1 MRVLVIDIGGNNVK
15 VAVPGRHDVV
25 KVPSGGGMSARKMV
39 TAIRPLIAGWDFDV
53 VSIGYPGV
61 VVNGV
66 PAEEPVNLGGG
77 WVGFDFEGV
86 FGRPVRFINDAAM
99 QALGSY
105 EGGRMLF
112 LGLGTGLGT
121 ALVVDGM
128 VLPLELAHL
137 PYRKG
142 RSYEDC
148 IGKAGFDLFGRRRWR
163 EFVVEVV
170 ALLKHALQADYVVLG
185 GGNIKEL
192 REMPPGSRPGANVN
206 AMLGGVRL
214 WEAPAWA
221 NQAVHPVPGSR
232 RAASGTRGRTG
243 TRRGSRRR
251 LRGPSP
257 GRLRRARPRR
267 GVWSRLQGRRR
278 RSRRAAGRAH
288 AGRFRAGP
296 GPDADRRSSRR
307 TEGRQ
312 PW

>member
-1 MRVLVIDIGGNNVK
+1 M
-15 VAVPGRHDVV
+15 
-25 KVPSGGGMSARKMV
+25 
-39 TAIRPLIAGWDFDV
+39 

-185 GGNIKEL
+185 GGNVKEL

-232 RAASGTRGRTG
+232 RTAGGTRGRA
-243 TRRGSRRR
+243 S
-251 LRGPSP
+251 
-257 GRLRRARPRR
+257 ARPGSPRTSQTAAKPPAKRTAAAR
-267 GVWSRLQGRRR
+267 GVGSPAATPKKA
-278 RSRRAAGRAH
+278 AAGRVAN
-288 AGRFRAGP
+288 R
-296 GPDADRRSSRR
+296 DSRK
-307 TEGRQ
+307 
-312 PW
+312 

>member
-15 VAVPGRHDVV
+15 VAVPGRHDVA
-25 KVPSGGGMSARKMV
+25 KVPSGPAMTARRMV
-39 TAIRPLIAGWDFDV
+39 TSVRRATTGWDFDV
-53 VSIGYPGV
+53 VSIGFPGP

-66 PAEEPVNLGGG
+66 PAEEPVNLGRG
-77 WVGFDFEGV
+77 WVGFDYEGA

-142 RSYEDC
+142 RSYEQC
-148 IGKAGFDLFGRRRWR
+148 VGKVGLDQFGRKRWR
-163 EFVVEVV
+163 EFVVEVTS
-170 ALLKHALQADYVVLG
+170 LLKHALQADYVVLG
-185 GGNIKEL
+185 GGNVKEL
-192 REMPPGSRPGANVN
+192 RELPDGARPGQNAN

-221 NQAVHPVPGSR
+221 TPAVHPVTR
-232 RAASGTRGRTG
+232 RAAAGGRSATKAAGATGTTRGARATAAARG
-243 TRRGSRRR
+243 TKAA
-251 LRGPSP
+251 SP
-257 GRLRRARPRR
+257 ARVTRATS
-267 GVWSRLQGRRR
+267 VE
-278 RSRRAAGRAH
+278 A
-288 AGRFRAGP
+288 
-296 GPDADRRSSRR
+296 RSSRARAAR
-307 TEGRQ
+307 TRASRRG
-312 PW
+312 